1 MIQNQIRVLIV
12 DDSPVVRTILA
23 DMLSGASGI
32 TLVGQAQD
40 GQEAVELAEKLR
52 PDVIT
57 MDIRMPRLDGLEA
70 TKRIMRD
77 NPTPIVVVASSVY
90 SADLN
95 IAFNAV
101 ATGALTVVEKPKGL
115 DPAAYEAVRDQLLA
129 TVRLVANVPVVALW
143 TGAPASEPP
152 APIARPAGEPQPAP
166 VELIAVAASTGGPGV
181 LRQVLSALPGDFSL
195 PMVVVQHITPGFGQG
210 FARWLDSA
218 TPLQV
223 SIAQDGELLRP
234 GHVLLAPDDAHLLV
248 TAGGIVRLAWDVP
261 ASGQCPSATRLFDSA
276 LRVYRAGLLAV
287 VLSGMGDDGAAAV
300 PAILEAGGRV
310 LVQEA
315 STCTVASMPQAAR
328 AQGAGPALAP
338 EAIAAELLR
347 LHAERLQARSAAPC

>member
-1 MIQNQIRVLIV
+1 MIQNPIRVLIV
-12 DDSPVVRTILA
+12 DDSPIVRTILA
-23 DMLSGASGI
+23 DMLSGAPGI

-40 GQEAVELAEKLR
+40 GQEAIELAEQLR

-101 ATGALTVVEKPKGL
+101 ASGALTVVEKPKGL
-115 DPAAYEAVRDQLLA
+115 DPAAYESVRSQLLA
-129 TVRLVANVPVVALW
+129 TVRLVAKVPVVALW
-143 TGAPASEPP
+143 TDRSPMGRAGAGQRGAWPRAG
-152 APIARPAGEPQPAP
+152 PIDRRGGSA
-166 VELIAVAASTGGPGV
+166 GGPGV
-181 LRQVLSALPGDFSL
+181 LRQVLSALPADFSI
-195 PMVVVQHITPGFGQG
+195 PIAVVQHITPGFGQG

-218 TPLQV
+218 TPLHV
-223 SIAQDGELLRP
+223 SVAQDGEALRP
-234 GHVLLAPDDAHLLV
+234 GRVLLAPDDAHLLV
-248 TAGGIVRLAWDVP
+248 TPGGIVRHAEATPVN
-261 ASGQCPSATRLFDSA
+261 GQCPSATRLFDSA
-276 LRVYRAGLLAV
+276 LRVYRAGLVAV
-287 VLSGMGDDGAAAV
+287 VLSGMGEDGAAAV
-300 PAILEAGGRV
+300 PAIREAGGRV

-315 STCTVASMPQAAR
+315 STCTVASMPLAAR
-328 AQGAGPALAP
+328 AQGADQVLAP

-347 LHAERLQARSAAPC
+347 LHAEGLQARSTPAC